1 MNKKII
7 GMCSGLLAVT
17 FASML
22 FVGGNKTDW
31 KTRYDTSL
39 PDLNSGS
46 WKETLHTDFTKIEN
60 MESSLPQ
67 IGRPRRTP
75 SAMWSIG
82 VTICWN
88 SLKMV

>member
-31 KTRYDTSL
+31 KT
-39 PDLNSGS
+39 
-46 WKETLHTDFTKIEN
+46 
-60 MESSLPQ
+60 
-67 IGRPRRTP
+67 
-75 SAMWSIG
+75 
-82 VTICWN
+82 
-88 SLKMV
+88 